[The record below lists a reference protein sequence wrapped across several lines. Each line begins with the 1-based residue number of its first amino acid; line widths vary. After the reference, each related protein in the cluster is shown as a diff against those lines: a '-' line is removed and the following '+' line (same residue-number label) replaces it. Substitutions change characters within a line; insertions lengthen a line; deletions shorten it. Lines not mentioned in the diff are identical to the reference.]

1 LTGVGDARDPTDK
14 VVTDLVEYLIIVV
27 PEVDSLGS
35 VANALV
41 DLVGAGTIHLL
52 DLVVIVRGDDGAV
65 STLEIEA
72 VDSLA
77 ALRDVEG
84 ELGALLSE
92 HDLELASFAVR
103 PGTAAI
109 VLVTEDR
116 WAAPL
121 SLAARRA
128 GGRIIAGERLP
139 AARVEAA
146 LADRTRET
154 GQEP

>member
-41 DLVGAGTIHLL
+41 ELVGAGTIHLR

>member
-1 LTGVGDARDPTDK
+1 MPRDPTDK

-41 DLVGAGTIHLL
+41 ELVGAGTIHLL

-121 SLAARRA
+121 SSAARRA

-146 LADRTRET
+146 LADRARDT